1 MHSQNQPQVYPV
13 CFQAQLTGSGTA
25 KPSDTTTIPAAY
37 DMNAMFKTYNVHD
50 ATADHSKFV
59 APGPAVYGDG
69 GSSGSTNTPATG
81 GNTTFTSG
89 VTDSE
94 EGPDVA
100 SSTTAS
106 TSAVS
111 EGIASVPSTAE
122 VENDEGITAA
132 VTDVTSASPSK
143 PMPSECQ
150 LSAWLE
156 SR

>member
-25 KPSDTTTIPAAY
+25 KPSDTTTFPAAY
-37 DMNAMFKTYNVHD
+37 DMNDMFETYNVHD
-50 ATADHSKFV
+50 TTADHSKFV
-59 APGPAVYGDG
+59 APGPAVYGNG

-81 GNTTFTSG
+81 GNTTSTSG

-100 SSTTAS
+100 SATIAPN
-106 TSAVS
+106 SAVS
-111 EGIASVPSTAE
+111 EATASVSSTPE
-122 VENDEGITAA
+122 IENDEGSTVA

-143 PMPSECQ
+143 PMSSECQ
-150 LSAWLE
+150 LSAWEE